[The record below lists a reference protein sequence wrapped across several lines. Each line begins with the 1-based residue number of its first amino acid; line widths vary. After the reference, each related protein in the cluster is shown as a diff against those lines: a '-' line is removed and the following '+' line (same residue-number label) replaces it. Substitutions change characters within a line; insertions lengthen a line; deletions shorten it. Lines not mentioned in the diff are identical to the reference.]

1 MSSIPDTSQPD
12 WPCGRVGYVALLG
25 RPNVGKST
33 FLNTVLGQHLAAV
46 SALPQTTRRRF
57 LGIYSEPQ
65 VQMLFLDAP
74 GVHRPADELG
84 KCMERAVLRVLTE
97 ADVVLCVADPTRAP
111 GDEDGLVAAR
121 AAAATRAV
129 VVLAVNKCDAAT
141 AEQILRTESF
151 YREAIPAAVVHRV
164 SALDRASLLPLLASI
179 TQALPEGPF
188 LYDAEQV
195 TDSFERDIGA
205 ELIREACLLHLRQEV
220 PHALAVAIDEW
231 ADASR
236 PVRIQATLHVERESQ
251 KGIVVGHGGTVIAA
265 IRAAAQARL
274 KVLCGGPVT
283 LRLWVKVSP
292 DWRER
297 RGLLRDFRLQD

>member
-1 MSSIPDTSQPD
+1 MSAMPDSSD
-12 WPCGRVGYVALLG
+12 SHWPRGRVGYVALLG

-33 FLNTVLGQHLAAV
+33 LLNAVVGQHLAAV

-57 LGIYSEPQ
+57 LGIYSEAQ

-84 KCMERAVLRVLTE
+84 QCMERAVLRVLAE

-111 GDEDGLVAAR
+111 GEEDGLVASR
-121 AAAATRAV
+121 AAAATTAAV
-129 VVLAVNKCDAAT
+129 ILAINKCDAAS
-141 AEQILRTESF
+141 AEQMRRSESF
-151 YREAIPAAVVHRV
+151 YREFIPTAVVQRV

-188 LYDAEQV
+188 LYDPEQL

-231 ADASR
+231 ADAAS

-251 KGIVVGHGGTVIAA
+251 KGIVVGHGGAVIAA

-297 RGLLRDFRLQD
+297 RGLLRDFRLSE

>member
-1 MSSIPDTSQPD
+1 MSSMPVSSDSD
-12 WPCGRVGYVALLG
+12 WPRGRVGYVALLG

-33 FLNTVLGQHLAAV
+33 FLNTVIGQHLAAV

-57 LGIYSEPQ
+57 LGIYSDVG

-84 KCMERAVLRVLTE
+84 QCMDRAVLRVLGE
-97 ADVVLCVADPTRAP
+97 ADVVLCIADPTRAP
-111 GDEDGLVAAR
+111 GEEDGLVAAR
-121 AAAATRAV
+121 AAAATTEAV
-129 VVLAVNKCDAAT
+129 ILALNKCDAAT
-141 AEQILRTESF
+141 VEQMARTEAF
-151 YREAIPAAVVHRV
+151 YRGHLPAAVVQRV

-188 LYDAEQV
+188 LYDPEQL

-231 ADASR
+231 ADAAR

-251 KGIVVGHGGTVIAA
+251 KGIVVGHGGAVIAA
-265 IRAAAQARL
+265 IRKDAQARL
-274 KVLCGGPVT
+274 KVLCDGPVT

-297 RGLLRDFRLQD
+297 RGLLRDFRLNE

>member
-1 MSSIPDTSQPD
+1 MPDSSDPD
-12 WPCGRVGYVALLG
+12 WPSGRVGYVALLG

-46 SALPQTTRRRF
+46 SSLPQTTRRRF
-57 LGIYSEPQ
+57 LGIYSAAQ

-84 KCMERAVLRVLTE
+84 QCMERAVLRVLAE
-97 ADVVLCVADPTRAP
+97 ADVVLCVADPTRVP
-111 GDEDGLVAAR
+111 GDEDGLVATR
-121 AAAATRAV
+121 AAAATTAAV
-129 VVLAVNKCDAAT
+129 ILAVNKCDAA
-141 AEQILRTESF
+141 APEEVLRTESF
-151 YREAIPAAVVHRV
+151 YRGFIPAAVVHRV
-164 SALDRASLLPLLASI
+164 SALDRASLAPLLASLE
-179 TQALPEGPF
+179 QALPEGPF
-188 LYDAEQV
+188 LYDPEQL
-195 TDSFERDIGA
+195 TDSYERDIGA

-231 ADASR
+231 TDTAR
-236 PVRIQATLHVERESQ
+236 PIRIQATLHVERESQ
-251 KGIVVGHGGTVIAA
+251 KGIVVGHGGAVIAA

-274 KVLCGGPVT
+274 KTLCGGPVT

-297 RGLLRDFRLQD
+297 RGLLRDFRLSE